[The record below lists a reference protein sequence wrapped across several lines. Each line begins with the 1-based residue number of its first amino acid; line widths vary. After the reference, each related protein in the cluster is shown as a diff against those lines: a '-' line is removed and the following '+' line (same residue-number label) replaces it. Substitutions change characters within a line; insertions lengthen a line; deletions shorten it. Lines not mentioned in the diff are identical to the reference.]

1 MSLPESGLC
10 KTAGLPCSNFFDI
23 LLLLE
28 CLRLLAGRVRLLHV
42 KGISIMCKR
51 IISPI
56 PMAFLAIVTVCFIT
70 LIGPWP
76 TYKSGFKDKRYY
88 KQALA
93 AIEGHGKL
101 SSHGSTVGR
110 FEAGWSRRSI
120 TPPIGTPLA
129 GYGDRKGR
137 PSTGVHDEIFV
148 KALAVSDG
156 TDKAVIVG
164 SDMLIVPENVA
175 ELVRSRVCEQT
186 TLTANDILFNASHT
200 HSGPGGFAP
209 GLASRLFNGP
219 YDPNIPVFLAGAF
232 TEAIVEAF
240 RSLEPA
246 KLLHDSVD
254 APQYIRNRTRKDG
267 KVDSELSY
275 MLIEQQDGDRCFL
288 ASYSAHATVL
298 GADNMKFSGGYP
310 GFLMR
315 RIAERTGAE
324 AIYLGGA
331 VGSMS
336 PRPPLGKDPFDRCRA
351 MGIALADKV
360 LRAGE
365 NTAAF
370 KDKADVASIGIPVQ
384 LPPFQLRL
392 SENWR
397 VSKFLLPILG
407 IDADG
412 WIHAVRIGDVA
423 LVGTPGDFCGE
434 ISIELKSR
442 MKNRIGGLWVLSFCG
457 DYAGYISP
465 DRYYY
470 DKDEKGGYGYERGFM
485 SWMGPDQEAFT
496 TSLIMHMVDALF
508 PESPENL

>member
-1 MSLPESGLC
+1 MR
-10 KTAGLPCSNFFDI
+10 K
-23 LLLLE
+23 
-28 CLRLLAGRVRLLHV
+28 RL
-42 KGISIMCKR
+42 
-51 IISPI
+51 ISPV
-56 PMAFLAIVTVCFIT
+56 PMAFLAVVAVCFVT
-70 LIGPWP
+70 LVGPWP

-93 AIEGHGKL
+93 AIERHGHL
-101 SSHGSTVGR
+101 CSHGSTVGR
-110 FEAGWSRRSI
+110 FEAGWSRRPI
-120 TPPIGTPLA
+120 TPPKGTPLA
-129 GYGDRKGR
+129 GFGDRKGK
-137 PSTGVHDEIFV
+137 PSTGVHDELFV

-175 ELVRSRVCEQT
+175 ELVRSRVSEQT

-219 YDPNIPVFLAGAF
+219 YDPNIPGFLAKAF
-232 TEAIVEAF
+232 TEAIVDAC
-240 RSLEPA
+240 RALEPA
-246 KLLHDSVD
+246 KLVHGGVN
-254 APQYIRNRTRKDG
+254 APEYIRNRTRENG

-275 MLIEQQDGDRCFL
+275 MLIEQQDGDCCFL
-288 ASYSAHATVL
+288 VSYSAHPTIL
-298 GADNMKFSGGYP
+298 GADNMQFSGEYP

-315 RIAERTGAE
+315 RITSLTGAE

-336 PRPPLGKDPFDRCRA
+336 SRPPWTEDAFDRCRA
-351 MGIALADKV
+351 MGTALADKV
-360 LRAGE
+360 LWAVGD
-365 NTAAF
+365 TTHF
-370 KDKADVASIGIPVQ
+370 QDKLDVASIGIPVR

-407 IDADG
+407 IDGDG
-412 WIHAVRIGDVA
+412 WIHAVRIGTVA
-423 LVGTPGDFCGE
+423 LVGAPADFCGE
-434 ISIELKSR
+434 ISADLKSR
-442 MKNRIGGLWVLSFCG
+442 KKNRLGSLWVLSFCG

-470 DKDEKGGYGYERGFM
+470 DKDEKGGYGYERGLM
-485 SWMGPDQEAFT
+485 SWIGPDQEAFT
-496 TSLIMHMVDALF
+496 VSLVMHMVDALF
-508 PESPENL
+508 PESHVND